1 MFQICGAVEAVGFPV
16 QNIYNMAYCD
26 ELTTFEPVNGYKK
39 INPLKKKTLHGSQAR
54 QFLDLK
60 KISNLEPRLPPVGQG

>member
-1 MFQICGAVEAVGFPV
+1 
-16 QNIYNMAYCD
+16 MAYCD
-26 ELTTFEPVNGYKK
+26 AHTTFEPVNGYKK